1 MSDIKNIGVLGSTGS
16 IGTQTIDIIADY
28 PELFRASVL
37 TARRQWR
44 LLAEQALKYR
54 PDLVVIG
61 EEQYYAPLRE
71 ALAGSGVEV
80 AAGAK
85 AIEEGAAHPA
95 TDTVVTAMVG
105 YSGLLPTIY
114 AIKSGKTI
122 ALSNKETLVVAGELI
137 TSLCRK
143 HGVDIIP
150 VDSEHS
156 AIFQCLVGENR
167 KEMRK
172 IILTAS
178 GGPFRKLSK
187 DRLSQ
192 VTAADALKHPNWDM
206 GAKVTIDSASMMNKG
221 FEMIE
226 ARWLFDCRPEQIEVA
241 VHPQSIVHSMVE
253 YRDGSVKAQLG
264 VPDMHTPI
272 RYALSYPSRLHTE
285 ARPMR
290 LEDYSTLTFERPDLE
305 KFPLLGYAFDA
316 IRKGGTMPCIL
327 NAANEIAVQA
337 FLEGRIRF
345 TDMPVIARRT
355 MERTPWSPD
364 AGLESLIA
372 TNAEAR
378 RIAESLLDKSETYRL
393 PD

>member
-1 MSDIKNIGVLGSTGS
+1 MSKIKNIGVLGSTGS
-16 IGTQTIDIIADY
+16 IGTQTLDIISEY
-28 PELFRASVL
+28 PDRFRASVL

-44 LLAEQALKYR
+44 LLAEQALKYK

-61 EEQYYAPLRE
+61 DKEYYKPLKE
-71 ALAGSGVEV
+71 ALAGSHVEV
-80 AAGAK
+80 CAGSR
-85 AIEEGAAHPA
+85 AIEEAAAYPA

-105 YSGLLPTIY
+105 YSGLLPTIS
-114 AIKSGKTI
+114 AIKGGKTI

-137 TSLCRK
+137 TGLCREY
-143 HGVDIIP
+143 GVDIVP

-156 AIFQCLVGENR
+156 AIFQCLVGER
-167 KEMRK
+167 RDEMRK

-178 GGPFRKLSK
+178 GGPFRKLTK
-187 DRLSQ
+187 EQLSE
-192 VTAADALKHPNWDM
+192 VTPADALKHPNWDM

-226 ARWLFDCRPEQIEVA
+226 ARWLFDCPPDRIEVV

-272 RYALSYPSRLHTE
+272 RYALSYPTRLHTE
-285 ARPMR
+285 TCHMR
-290 LEDYSTLTFERPDLE
+290 LEDYATLTFERPDMDT
-305 KFPLLGYAFDA
+305 FPLLGYAFEA
-316 IRKGGTMPCIL
+316 IGKGGTMPCIL

-337 FLEGRIRF
+337 FLEGKIRF
-345 TDMPVIARRT
+345 TDMPVVARKT
-355 MERTPWSPD
+355 MDATPWSSCTD
-364 AGLESLIA
+364 LDTLIA

-378 RIAESLLDKSETYRL
+378 KTAESMIK
-393 PD
+393 